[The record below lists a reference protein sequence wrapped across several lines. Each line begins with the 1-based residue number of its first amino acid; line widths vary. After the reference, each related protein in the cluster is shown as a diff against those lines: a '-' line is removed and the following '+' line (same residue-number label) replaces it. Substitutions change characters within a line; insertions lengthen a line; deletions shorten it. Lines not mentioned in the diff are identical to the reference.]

1 MPGPLNLLKSDFSG
15 GQVTDSALGRV
26 DLDEYRSS
34 VRRAR
39 NVQITSAGSLLKRT
53 GASYVW
59 SAESGGTPD
68 GDMLTSTKWLRFI
81 QTDGSSIALLVTES
95 TIYGFFNG
103 GQALQYDP
111 DETWDST
118 AQQFM
123 KNGAAYTAQP
133 LASVDIDDWAGH
145 SVRHPM
151 HNIRYVQI
159 GDSLYCT
166 RPNKPVYRLK
176 ITVHD
181 LDEDGDGD
189 RLQLE
194 WSKLEYKTNLQP
206 RIISGLIAATRNA
219 SESIFYI
226 AGRNPTF
233 FLWEWL
239 PGESYGRIRSLPS
252 TITGSN
258 HPFYIFQIGGSVYL
272 GSSNINISGKNI
284 KKILPRGLDDEYEDK
299 RNYPSIVNSNI
310 VGICHYLDTAVIAL
324 EDRLVQID
332 VDGEDDQ
339 GSRLATWSDFSI
351 NGLGGSFTA
360 NTLDGIVNVEEVLYG
375 IIRIAFN
382 SYSYHLVEIDIQNS
396 RFIFKRSIPKNILYG
411 SSFNYRDKLAAY
423 DNAERAMY
431 SFDVDGNDNQYEI
444 IEDNWPN
451 DRVSSSSPVGGSKY
465 LAGVVSPEQFS
476 AIELE
481 NKGFSSIAY
490 YQGRLALAGH
500 PQLPNAL
507 FLSDVNAFDTFTEGT
522 EDDDALFLQLVTG
535 PDSGIHW
542 MGTWQDRLVMASV
555 DAIYQLRA
563 PGNQGVVTPSSFSV
577 LRTSNIGSSF
587 EVEPLVSEQGL
598 LMADQGNHGLYRYN
612 YDYDSDLFFAAP
624 ATQYARDIEGR
635 RIVGLGYAHGS
646 PANVLVD
653 SIATGLR
660 TRNDLINLQLLSF
673 AGVEK
678 DDNLSGVEFLFPSEW
693 DGLGGSLITPE
704 GMWLCMIGGSNP
716 DAQTGQHP
724 FMVGY
729 IDSAGDEELDFST
742 KHAASA
748 AFTRITGGLSH
759 FGDGKTVTVNDRENG
774 TSFQRT
780 VDSSGGLSGSFPAT
794 RSVEIGLPLS
804 ALIETLPL
812 ANEAPTF
819 GQPSRVSKVRAY
831 MRKPEPSLARD
842 STPLQARR
850 AVSDETYD
858 SRTRHFTGA
867 GGTPY
872 WIEME
877 MSGERDPNN
886 GVIIEMSPTERTE
899 LLALSFRYESGDN

>member
-1 MPGPLNLLKSDFSG
+1 M
-15 GQVTDSALGRV
+15 
-26 DLDEYRSS
+26 
-34 VRRAR
+34 
-39 NVQITSAGSLLKRT
+39 
-53 GASYVW
+53 
-59 SAESGGTPD
+59 
-68 GDMLTSTKWLRFI
+68 
-81 QTDGSSIALLVTES
+81 
-95 TIYGFFNG
+95 
-103 GQALQYDP
+103 
-111 DETWDST
+111 
-118 AQQFM
+118 
-123 KNGAAYTAQP
+123 
-133 LASVDIDDWAGH
+133 
-145 SVRHPM
+145 
-151 HNIRYVQI
+151 
-159 GDSLYCT
+159 
-166 RPNKPVYRLK
+166 
-176 ITVHD
+176 
-181 LDEDGDGD
+181 
-189 RLQLE
+189 
-194 WSKLEYKTNLQP
+194 
-206 RIISGLIAATRNA
+206 
-219 SESIFYI
+219 
-226 AGRNPTF
+226 
-233 FLWEWL
+233 
-239 PGESYGRIRSLPS
+239 
-252 TITGSN
+252 
-258 HPFYIFQIGGSVYL
+258 
-272 GSSNINISGKNI
+272 
-284 KKILPRGLDDEYEDK
+284 
-299 RNYPSIVNSNI
+299 
-310 VGICHYLDTAVIAL
+310 
-324 EDRLVQID
+324 
-332 VDGEDDQ
+332 
-339 GSRLATWSDFSI
+339 
-351 NGLGGSFTA
+351 
-360 NTLDGIVNVEEVLYG
+360 
-375 IIRIAFN
+375 
-382 SYSYHLVEIDIQNS
+382 
-396 RFIFKRSIPKNILYG
+396 
-411 SSFNYRDKLAAY
+411 
-423 DNAERAMY
+423 
-431 SFDVDGNDNQYEI
+431 
-444 IEDNWPN
+444 
-451 DRVSSSSPVGGSKY
+451 
-465 LAGVVSPEQFS
+465 AGVVSPEQFS